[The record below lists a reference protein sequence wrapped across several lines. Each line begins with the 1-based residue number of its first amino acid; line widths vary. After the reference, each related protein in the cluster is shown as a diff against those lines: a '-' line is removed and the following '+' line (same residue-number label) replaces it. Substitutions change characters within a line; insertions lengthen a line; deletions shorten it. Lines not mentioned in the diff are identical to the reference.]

1 MEQAE
6 STIAAGSVSGKGET
20 ERVELDRAGQNLAR
34 RVAESKAT
42 VPHLYLRATVDMGAA
57 LEMLSGLTELAR
69 TDGSPASGDAASGG
83 ATPSTAASG
92 DATPTT
98 EDLVIRAAALA
109 LREHPRA
116 NGSWRDG
123 GLELYSRVNVGF
135 TVADGDSQVVPTIAD
150 ADGLDVLAIAARR
163 SELAARVAAGSL
175 TAAALAGGTFTVT
188 DLGAF
193 GVRTF
198 DPVVG
203 GGQAAALGT
212 GEVVERPVARSGHV
226 KTAPVMEISLASDH
240 RILFGAAAA
249 AFLLTIRTNLEE
261 PERLT

>member
-42 VPHLYLRATVDMGAA
+42 VPHLYLRATVDMGPA
-57 LEMLSGLTELAR
+57 LEMLSGLAEPAR
-69 TDGSPASGDAASGG
+69 TGESPASGD
-83 ATPSTAASG
+83 AASG

-150 ADGLDVLAIAARR
+150 ADGLDILAIAARR

-193 GVRTF
+193 GVRSF

>member
-20 ERVELDRAGQNLAR
+20 ERVELDRAEQNLAR
-34 RVAESKAT
+34 RAAESKAT
-42 VPHLYLRATVDMGAA
+42 VPHLYLRTAVDMGPA
-57 LEMLSGLTELAR
+57 LEMLTGLAEQPRA
-69 TDGSPASGDAASGG
+69 GESPASS
-83 ATPSTAASG
+83 

-98 EDLVIRAAALA
+98 GDLVIRAAALA

-150 ADGLDVLAIAARR
+150 ADRLDVLAIAARR
-163 SELAARVAAGSL
+163 SELAARIAEGSL
-175 TAAALAGGTFTVT
+175 TAASLAGGTFTVT

-193 GVRTF
+193 GIRSF
-198 DPVVG
+198 DPVVS

-212 GEVVERPVARSGHV
+212 GEVAERPVARSGRAE
-226 KTAPVMEISLASDH
+226 TAAVMDISLASDH

-249 AFLLTIRTNLEE
+249 AFLSAIRTNLEE